1 MRITFYRQN
10 AFKIESAGRR
20 ILIDPGRSLSS
31 FRSLIPKK
39 EWEGTN
45 LILVTHRDPD
55 HFAFVPTIASRCG
68 CAVVCGSGLRPLMQ
82 KKRVENLHLLLVG
95 QRIVVQKVE
104 ILGVPAVHGPARKR
118 DSDEKRENRKGSI
131 GFSLSI
137 EGKKVVN
144 LGDTVFVEEWKDI
157 RADVLMLP
165 IGGFFTMN
173 RKDAAK
179 AARLIKPKMVI
190 PTHFHWKIGPYV
202 HPARVKKFADEMSS
216 QGIECAILKRGGSIE
231 V

>member
-1 MRITFYRQN
+1 LRITFYRQN

-68 CAVVCGSGLRPLMQ
+68 CEVVCGAGLRPLMD
-82 KKRVENLHLLLVG
+82 KKGVENLHLLLVG
-95 QRIVVQKVE
+95 ERIVVQKVE
-104 ILGVPAVHGPARKR
+104 ILGIPAVHGPARKR
-118 DSDEKRENRKGSI
+118 DSDKERENARGSI
-131 GFSLSI
+131 GFSLDI

-144 LGDTVFVEEWKDI
+144 LGDTVFVEKWKDI
-157 RADVLMLP
+157 QADVLMLP

-173 RKDAAK
+173 RKEAAK

-202 HPARVKKFADEMSS
+202 HPARVKKFADEISS
-216 QGIECAILKRGGSIE
+216 QGIECAILKRGESID